1 MIANEMKKTPIHIYI
16 VQETKVSECFDRHW
30 SVLLP
35 VMYYYTVESIVSVD
49 YQLRGVGL
57 RNLNNNQPGHE
68 AQGTDSLSHLTANS
82 GLL

>member
-16 VQETKVSECFDRHW
+16 VQETKVSECFDP
-30 SVLLP
+30 SLVSAGNL
-35 VMYYYTVESIVSVD
+35 YYETVEPVVSVD

-57 RNLNNNQPGHE
+57 RNLNNNHPGHE
-68 AQGTDSLSHLTANS
+68 AQGTNSLSHLTANS